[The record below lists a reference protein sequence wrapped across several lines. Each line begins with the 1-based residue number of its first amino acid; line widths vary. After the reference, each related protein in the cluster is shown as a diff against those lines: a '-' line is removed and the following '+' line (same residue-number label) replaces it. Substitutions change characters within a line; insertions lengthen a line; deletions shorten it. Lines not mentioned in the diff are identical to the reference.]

1 MEEESDLRDAYTRLE
16 EALKLLDRWGH
27 HLAAAE
33 VDSARLRVS
42 SVLANLGESEPGRDH
57 SRLE

>member
-1 MEEESDLRDAYTRLE
+1 MEEVSDLRDANARLD
-16 EALKLLDRWGH
+16 EALKLLDRWGL

-33 VDSARLRVS
+33 VDSARRRVKK
-42 SVLANLGESEPGRDH
+42 VLANLGEAEPSADH